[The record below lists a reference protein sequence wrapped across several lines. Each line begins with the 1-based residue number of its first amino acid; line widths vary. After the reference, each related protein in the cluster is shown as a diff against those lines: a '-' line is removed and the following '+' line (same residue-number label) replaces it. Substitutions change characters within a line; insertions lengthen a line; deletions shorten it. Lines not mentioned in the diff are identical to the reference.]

1 MKCFYFHLVFCIL
14 FFLSAYGQE
23 NKVFTVAP
31 LGKSIYEGVFTGNGL
46 LGTMTYSDI
55 GRARIDIGRTDVYD
69 HRTNME
75 SALFDK
81 ARLPIGHFELL
92 LPGYTQKAWGN
103 MDYLRAEATAY
114 YEQNGGVTQ
123 VKTVSFAEEDLIY
136 IEISTTDGERS
147 NLQWKGEKAKSSRW
161 NFGHAKKPEQY
172 TENPEGYEIK
182 RLNVEAYV
190 QPLLAG
196 GGYTL
201 AYKKISDEYKDI
213 YLVTVSYSQSSEA
226 HIAEAIQ
233 KINDVDINSLSRR
246 FESHKKWWKD
256 YYDHSSLS
264 VPDNR
269 LQQFYNMQLYKLAC
283 ATRFNKPAIDLQ
295 GPWTSNTP
303 WPAYWNNLNVQ
314 LTYSPTF
321 AANHLHIT
329 ESLIRMIDRNVDN
342 LVKNVPE
349 QYRYNSAAI
358 GRSSSPDMISPVY
371 LQKGVNKEE
380 WEDGEKELGN
390 LTWMLHSYYQY
401 YRYSMDSAAYDR
413 LFPLLKRA
421 INYYIHLLE
430 KDERGNYHIAVRTY
444 SPEYAKAYAY
454 DTNYDLSI
462 LRWGLK
468 TLIALDNE
476 RSGMDAQHLLWVDVL
491 KNIRPYPQDSNGF
504 MIAKDLPY
512 AESHRHYSHLMMIY
526 PFYDI
531 NWDQVE
537 NHDLIMKS
545 ISHWQSKPGALQGYS
560 FSGVASM
567 YAMMGR
573 GDLSLKAL
581 NVLLDKYVKVNT
593 LYAETGPVIETPLAA
608 MASIQE
614 MVLQYWNGYVR
625 VFPAIPVMWEN
636 VSFERFLTD
645 GAFLISAKREFGK
658 TVEIRVE
665 SQHTGK
671 VGIQHDMQNM
681 KIRIAGKG
689 EVLRNEKGKVEL
701 WLEKSAQAIFSIN

>member
-1 MKCFYFHLVFCIL
+1 MKGLYYRL
-14 FFLSAYGQE
+14 FFCFLFFFKAYGQE
-23 NKVFTVAP
+23 KSVFTVAP
-31 LGKSIYEGVFTGNGL
+31 LGTSIYEGVFTGNGL
-46 LGTMTYSDI
+46 LGTMTYLGADM
-55 GRARIDIGRTDVYD
+55 ARIDIGRTDVYD
-69 HRTNME
+69 HRSNME

-81 ARLPIGHFELL
+81 ARLPIGHFQLL

-103 MDYLRAEATAY
+103 IDYGNAEATAY
-114 YEQNGGVTQ
+114 YEQDGGVTQ
-123 VKTVSFAEEDLIY
+123 VRTVSFAEEDLIY
-136 IEISTTDGERS
+136 IEVSSTKRERS
-147 NLQWKGEKAKSSRW
+147 NLQWKGEKAKSPRW

-182 RLNVEAYV
+182 RMDVEAYV

-201 AYKKISDEYKDI
+201 AYKKISDEQRDI
-213 YLVTVSYSQSSEA
+213 YLVTVTYSQSSEA

-233 KINDVDINSLSRR
+233 RISQVNVNSLSGR
-246 FESHKKWWKD
+246 FESHRKWWNG
-256 YYDHSSLS
+256 YYKRSSLS

-283 ATRFNKPAIDLQ
+283 ATRSNKPAIDLQ

-303 WPAYWNNLNVQ
+303 WPAYWNNLNMQ

-321 AANHLHIT
+321 AANHLHIA

-342 LVKNVPE
+342 LVNNVPE
-349 QYRYNSAAI
+349 LYRYNSAAI

-371 LQKGVNKEE
+371 LQKGVNNEN
-380 WEDGEKELGN
+380 WEDGKKELGN

-401 YRYSMDSAAYDR
+401 YRYSMDSSAYDR
-413 LFPLLKRA
+413 FFPLLKRA
-421 INYYIHLLE
+421 VNYYIHLLE
-430 KDERGNYHIAVRTY
+430 KDEKGSYHIGVRTY

-468 TLIALDNE
+468 ALIALDNE
-476 RSGMDAQHLLWVDVL
+476 RSDMDEQHLVWVDIL
-491 KNIRPYPQDSNGF
+491 KNLRSYPQDSNGF

-526 PFYDI
+526 PFYEV

-537 NHDLIMKS
+537 NQDLILKS
-545 ISHWQSKPGALQGYS
+545 ISYWQSKPAALQGYS

-567 YAMMGR
+567 YAMMGK

-614 MVLQYWNGYVR
+614 MVLQYWDGYVR
-625 VFPAIPVMWEN
+625 VFPAVPTIWEN

-645 GAFLISAKREFGK
+645 GAFLVSAKRESGR

-665 SQHTGK
+665 SQHTGE
-671 VGIQHDMQNM
+671 VGIRHDIQNV

-689 EVLRNEKGKVEL
+689 KILRNENGKVDL
-701 WLEKSAQAIFSIN
+701 WLEKGSEFRLSGS

>member
-1 MKCFYFHLVFCIL
+1 MKGIYFHWFLCI
-14 FFLSAYGQE
+14 FPFLGVYGQE
-23 NKVFTVAP
+23 NAVFTVAP

-46 LGTMTYSDI
+46 LGTMTYLDV
-55 GRARIDIGRTDVYD
+55 GKARIDIGRTDVYD
-69 HRTNME
+69 HRGNME

-81 ARLPIGHFELL
+81 ARLPIGYFELL
-92 LPGYTQKAWGN
+92 LPGNTQKAWGN
-103 MDYLRAEATAY
+103 IDYLRADATAY

-123 VKTVSFAEEDLIY
+123 VRTVSFAEEDLIY
-136 IEISTTDGERS
+136 IEVSSAKGEPS
-147 NLQWKGEKAKSSRW
+147 SLQWKGEKARSPRW
-161 NFGHAKKPEQY
+161 NFGHAKKPAQY
-172 TENPEGYEIK
+172 TENPEGYSIK

-201 AYKKISDEYKDI
+201 AYKKISNKQKDI
-213 YLVTVSYSQSSEA
+213 YLVTVTYSQSSEA

-233 KINDVDINSLSRR
+233 KISEVNVNSLIGK
-246 FESHKKWWKD
+246 FESHQKWWKD
-256 YYDHSSLS
+256 YYQRSSLS
-264 VPDNR
+264 IPDNR
-269 LQQFYNMQLYKLAC
+269 LQQFYNMQLYKLGC
-283 ATRFNKPAIDLQ
+283 ATRSDKPAIDLQ

-303 WPAYWNNLNVQ
+303 WPAYWNNLNIQ

-321 AANHLHIT
+321 TANHLHIT
-329 ESLIRMIDRNVDN
+329 ESLIHMIDRNVGN
-342 LVKNVPE
+342 LIQNTPE
-349 QYRYNSAAI
+349 LYRYNSAAI

-371 LQKGVNKEE
+371 LQKGVNGEE
-380 WEDGEKELGN
+380 WEDGKKELGN

-430 KDERGNYHIAVRTY
+430 KDEKGNYHVAVCSY
-444 SPEYAKAYAY
+444 SPEYTKGYAY

-476 RSGMDAQHLLWVDVL
+476 RTGRDEQHLLWVDIL
-491 KNIRPYPQDSNGF
+491 KNIRTYPQDLNGF
-504 MIAKDLPY
+504 MIAKDVPY

-526 PFYDI
+526 PFYEV

-537 NHDLIMKS
+537 NQDLILKS
-545 ISHWQSKPGALQGYS
+545 ILHWQSKPAALQGYS

-625 VFPAIPVMWEN
+625 VFPAIPVTWEN
-636 VSFERFLTD
+636 VSFDRFLTD

-665 SQHTGK
+665 SQHSGR
-671 VGIQHDMQNM
+671 VGIRHDMQNV

-689 EVLRNEKGKVEL
+689 KVLRNEKGKVEL
-701 WLEKSAQAIFSIN
+701 WLSRTGEAYLSRI